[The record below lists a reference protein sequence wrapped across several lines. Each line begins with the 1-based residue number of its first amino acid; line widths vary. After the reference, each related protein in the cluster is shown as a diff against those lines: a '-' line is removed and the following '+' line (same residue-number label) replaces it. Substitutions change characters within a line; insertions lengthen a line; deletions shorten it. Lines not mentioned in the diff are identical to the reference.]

1 MSLKKDERKER
12 CLDRA
17 RTLAFLLT
25 TRRAVCDSVFWGW
38 GFAGFVKAST
48 YSGNRN
54 ATPSKHKSCRDTK
67 NGICCLFSCRG
78 AEEETQ
84 NPQPLLLSQ
93 ILAPYWGILGPAEA
107 ATAEPSRV
115 PQRVSE
121 DQKGPRV
128 LAMAFL
134 VCNKSLL
141 FRLRL
146 GRAAALH
153 RLLTEKPHAL
163 TDVSAP
169 CCIWFICE
177 F

>member
-1 MSLKKDERKER
+1 MGRVP
-12 CLDRA
+12 
-17 RTLAFLLT
+17 TLAFLLT

-54 ATPSKHKSCRDTK
+54 ATPSKHKSCRDTR

-78 AEEETQ
+78 AEEGTQ

-93 ILAPYWGILGPAEA
+93 TLVPYRGILGPVEA
-107 ATAEPSRV
+107 ATAEPRRV

-128 LAMAFL
+128 LAVVFL

-146 GRAAALH
+146 GRALH
-153 RLLTEKPHAL
+153 RLLTAKPHAL

>member
-1 MSLKKDERKER
+1 MGRVP
-12 CLDRA
+12 
-17 RTLAFLLT
+17 TLAFLLT

-54 ATPSKHKSCRDTK
+54 ATPSKHKSCRDTR
-67 NGICCLFSCRG
+67 NGIYCLFSCRG
-78 AEEETQ
+78 AEEGTQ

-93 ILAPYWGILGPAEA
+93 TLVPYRGILGPVEA
-107 ATAEPSRV
+107 ATAEPRRV

-128 LAMAFL
+128 LAVAFL

-146 GRAAALH
+146 GRALH
-153 RLLTEKPHAL
+153 RLLTAKPHAL

>member
-1 MSLKKDERKER
+1 MGRVL
-12 CLDRA
+12 
-17 RTLAFLLT
+17 TLAFLLT

-54 ATPSKHKSCRDTK
+54 ATPSKHKSCSDTR
-67 NGICCLFSCRG
+67 NGVCCLFSCRG
-78 AEEETQ
+78 AEEGTQ
-84 NPQPLLLSQ
+84 NPQSLLLSQ
-93 ILAPYWGILGPAEA
+93 TLVPYRGILGPVEA
-107 ATAEPSRV
+107 ATAEPRHV

-121 DQKGPRV
+121 DQKGPLV

-153 RLLTEKPHAL
+153 RFSLRSRMRLQM
-163 TDVSAP
+163 
-169 CCIWFICE
+169 
-177 F
+177 